1 MTASAGD
8 FRISAPMSRLRST
21 LLHPYLARTLVAF
34 GAACGLVIASV
45 LALALVLRGRDPA
58 PDFAERRG
66 TLATVQPEAT
76 RTDSGHV
83 LQAVRLRSTSGLG
96 VELLVKRP
104 ASGIPGPLVLILG
117 GHNTGMQAATLIPDT
132 HGYVVAALAYPYEGP
147 HRIKGLEV
155 LRWAPDIRQAM
166 LDTPPAI
173 QLAMDWLL
181 AQPWVDARRV
191 EGVGASLGAP
201 FMTVAAATDP
211 RIGRLWLVQG
221 GADSRALLAHN
232 ARKYLPGALNPVGAT
247 LADILVAGPYLSP
260 ERWIGR
266 VAPRPV
272 VLVNSTEDERI
283 PRPQVEQLYAAAGEP
298 RAMVWLPG
306 RHVMRR
312 RPEVVRQLVTTVL
325 TRMEAEPLH

>member
-1 MTASAGD
+1 M
-8 FRISAPMSRLRST
+8 R
-21 LLHPYLARTLVAF
+21 LHPYAKRTL
-34 GAACGLVIASV
+34 LVLASV
-45 LALALVLRGRDPA
+45 LGLVVASVLVLALVVRGRDPV
-58 PDFAERRG
+58 PGFAGRRG
-66 TLATVQPEAT
+66 TLATVEPGET

-83 LQAVRLRSTSGLG
+83 LQAVRLRSSSGLS

-104 ASGIPGPLVLILG
+104 ESGTPGPLVLILG
-117 GHNTGMQAATLIPDT
+117 GHNTGMRAATLIPDT
-132 HGYVVAALAYPYEGP
+132 HGYVVAALAYPYAGP

-155 LRWAPDIRQAM
+155 LRWAPDIRRAM

-191 EGVGASLGAP
+191 EGVGASLGVP
-201 FMTVAAATDP
+201 FMTVAAASDP

-221 GADSRALLAHN
+221 GADTRALLAHN
-232 ARKYLPGALNPVGAT
+232 ARRYLPGVLNPLGAS

-260 ERWIGR
+260 EHWIGR

-283 PRPQVEQLYAAAGEP
+283 PRPQVEQLYAAAREP
-298 RAMVWLPG
+298 RDLVWLKG

-325 TRMEAEPLH
+325 QRMEAEPLGGAR